1 MRRYQPK
8 NDFGYTTFNEATPMP
23 AMIGKFMNDSD
34 GNDRYRLLCE
44 GMAAVR
50 TINEIAHLPG
60 EERFVVMVVCVT
72 GQLVAERYILYLPR
86 ENDRHVSQT
95 ANPRNCA
102 LIRAPRSTFFARIST

>member
-1 MRRYQPK
+1 MRQYQPK

-34 GNDRYRLLCE
+34 GDDRYRLLCE

-60 EERFVVMVVCVT
+60 EERFVVMVVYIT
-72 GQLVAERYILYLPR
+72 ETLVAERYILFLSG
-86 ENDRHVSQT
+86 ENNKHVSQT
-95 ANPRNCA
+95 SNWVTMR
-102 LIRAPRSTFFARIST
+102 